1 MATPLQNRNKILALA
16 EQRIKLLYTDA
27 YTRAMKIAEVR
38 NALNAAENVN
48 FNFRAFPRAE
58 KELNKIMGELSISI
72 EKMTESGLNAA
83 HKDGLSVATQR
94 ILAITA
100 SAAAKDMAA
109 EAANANRLSQAM
121 GTKLANEKRGGL
133 TLSERIWKTV
143 QTSRNELEIIIQNNL
158 IEGKGADV
166 ASREVRQYLND
177 PKKLFRRVK
186 DKETGEYHLSKAAQ
200 QYHPGQG
207 KYRSS
212 YMNARRLVVSE
223 MNMATQASE
232 CAAYADNPLIAGYE
246 IRLSNNHT
254 VKDPRHPGKVL
265 DLHDICDEL
274 QGKYPPTFKFTGW
287 HPHCYTADAKVL
299 TARGWVKFADLQ
311 DNDLCLSLT
320 ADRSLEYAPIVDRQ
334 RFEFHG
340 DMVRFYNRSFECQVT
355 PNHEVLYLNKCDGR
369 FKRMAAS
376 DYTQYNGGIYRSAKN
391 SRPDIEEAVIGGN
404 VVNFDDFC
412 EFMGYW
418 LSDGSVA
425 SKRTSQIA
433 ISQQPDQKPYKDIIA
448 VIERMGYK
456 PKIGTQAI
464 YLFDKVFHHYLSQF
478 GKCNEKFIP
487 DEIKYASKRQIDIF
501 LNAFVKCDG
510 HIKKPKTFVGN
521 RGNLCVPEHG
531 EETYYTT
538 SERLMADLC
547 VCLLNAEYRPSV
559 RKQKPT
565 IATKKD
571 GAVVKGN
578 YPCYIVSKCYS
589 ATTTQFSKGAVR
601 YDGFVYDVTI
611 GNESH
616 AIYIMENGKCYWGSN
631 CRCSMI
637 PILISPE
644 ERRKLAQ
651 ARAEGK
657 TYTPKGVIT
666 DVPDNFKTW
675 VAKNQD
681 RIAGAKTLPFFLQD
695 NGEMTDKGYALDEK
709 FTDTPMPNALKVAEQ
724 RHAQRTPEQE
734 EAIRQKWEERRNIR
748 TEGAAALKEM
758 EGISDVDTQ
767 AMWDALNGGNLKE
780 ITAQTGKLRAAEMQI
795 KMLDKL
801 ENPMQVARD
810 TSLATARTI
819 NEAVT
824 RTLSKMPTRLE
835 DRLAK
840 LDYEIDWVAREGK
853 KRYPDTWKYSQDA
866 YKKERSL
873 VERELKVRQIKD
885 SVSGALSYAKTT
897 RSKKLKDLASEF
909 DAIISAPNIDFTKA
923 KEVSDRLADE
933 YNRLMAAKAPKVS
946 VLGNETLADL
956 KQKMGSNL
964 PETLQNLDKAIS
976 NFKRNN
982 PDFEK
987 NRDSIQK
994 EMASILQANDLGM
1007 DINGQLLESVYNN
1020 GFYNTFQSGT
1030 SDGYCG
1036 SRKTTGP
1043 IDVSHSRLG
1052 ASHKMFGMGK
1062 DLKNDQL
1069 ARDKY
1074 EKYGHL
1080 LDRDKTESFLH
1091 NRTWY
1096 GASQGRDSQVQVRFK
1111 RDKVLCTWTFNDS
1124 LGCTYQPSLVTDPK
1138 IESFDNVLSSS
1149 KMPKSS
1155 DTRSLH
1161 AWQKQKGTSYVE
1173 LQYHGKLTIDD
1184 VESIVFADKPSKII
1198 KPDLI
1203 DKLKAKGIELFYFD
1217 GSKVV
1222 KYL

>member
-1 MATPLQNRNKILALA
+1 MATPRQTRNKLFALA
-16 EQRIKLLYTDA
+16 EQRIKLLYGDA
-27 YTRAMKIAEVR
+27 YTRALKIAEVR
-38 NALNAAENVN
+38 KALDAAENVN
-48 FNFRAFPRAE
+48 FNFKAFPRAE
-58 KELNKIMGELSISI
+58 KELNGILKGLSIDV
-72 EKMTESGLNAA
+72 EKMAENGLLSAYNTGLKAA
-83 HKDGLSVATQR
+83 TAN
-94 ILAITA
+94 ILAVTA
-100 SAAAKDMAA
+100 STVAKDLTEQATA
-109 EAANANRLSQAM
+109 DNRLSQAL
-121 GTKLANEKRGGL
+121 GTAIANAKRGGV
-133 TLSERIWKTV
+133 TLSERIWASV
-143 QTSRNELEIIIQNNL
+143 QTSRKELEIIIQNNI

-212 YMNARRLVVSE
+212 YMNARRLVVTE
-223 MNMATQASE
+223 MNMATQSSE

-265 DLHDICDEL
+265 ELHDICDEL
-274 QGKYPPTFKFTGW
+274 QGNYPPTFKFTGW

-299 TARGWVKFADLQ
+299 TARGWVKFADLR
-311 DNDLCLSLT
+311 DDDLCLSLDFGT
-320 ADRSLEYAPIVDRQ
+320 MQTEYAPIVDRQ

-340 DMVRFYNRSFECQVT
+340 DLVRFYNRSFECQVT

-391 SRPDIEEAVIGGN
+391 SRPDIEVAVIGGN
-404 VVNFDDFC
+404 TVKFDDFC

-487 DEIKYASKRQIDIF
+487 DEIKNASKRQIDIF

-521 RGNLCVPEHG
+521 KGTLCVPNRS

-571 GAVVKGN
+571 GSVVKGN

-631 CRCSMI
+631 CRCTMI
-637 PILISPE
+637 PILISPD

-657 TYTPKGVIT
+657 TYQPKGVIT

-675 VAKNQD
+675 VAENQD
-681 RIAGAKTLPFFLQD
+681 RIQNAATLPYFLQD
-695 NGEMTDKGYALDEK
+695 NGELTDEGYKLDEK
-709 FTDTPMPNALKVAEQ
+709 FGAAETANETVVDTPQSVNEPNKETASEGQKELETTYSNITTSVTETEEIIRKQ
-724 RHAQRTPEQE
+724 RHESAYIFDAEGNTVVKKGGQKYSVEFETE
-734 EAIRQKWEERRNIR
+734 ELRKMKDCVFTHNHPRGW
-748 TEGAAALKEM
+748 EGAEGSWLRIGSSLSKEDLALA
-758 EGISDVDTQ
+758 IH
-767 AMWDALNGGNLKE
+767 WNL
-780 ITAQTGKLRAAEMQI
+780 AEM
-795 KMLDKL
+795 
-801 ENPMQVARD
+801 R
-810 TSLATARTI
+810 
-819 NEAVT
+819 AVT
-824 RTLSKMPTRLE
+824 PAYTFSMKRPENGWNIDDERFKRVYKNTENEVRE
-835 DRLAK
+835 DILNAIDKGVLNFDQANVLHHHLLNKRLAK
-840 LDYEIDWVAREGK
+840 KLGFIYAK
-853 KRYPDTWKYSQDA
+853 KR
-866 YKKERSL
+866 
-873 VERELKVRQIKD
+873 
-885 SVSGALSYAKTT
+885 
-897 RSKKLKDLASEF
+897 
-909 DAIISAPNIDFTKA
+909 
-923 KEVSDRLADE
+923 
-933 YNRLMAAKAPKVS
+933 
-946 VLGNETLADL
+946 
-956 KQKMGSNL
+956 
-964 PETLQNLDKAIS
+964 
-976 NFKRNN
+976 
-982 PDFEK
+982 
-987 NRDSIQK
+987 SI
-994 EMASILQANDLGM
+994 
-1007 DINGQLLESVYNN
+1007 
-1020 GFYNTFQSGT
+1020 
-1030 SDGYCG
+1030 
-1036 SRKTTGP
+1036 
-1043 IDVSHSRLG
+1043 
-1052 ASHKMFGMGK
+1052 
-1062 DLKNDQL
+1062 
-1069 ARDKY
+1069 
-1074 EKYGHL
+1074 
-1080 LDRDKTESFLH
+1080 
-1091 NRTWY
+1091 
-1096 GASQGRDSQVQVRFK
+1096 
-1111 RDKVLCTWTFNDS
+1111 
-1124 LGCTYQPSLVTDPK
+1124 
-1138 IESFDNVLSSS
+1138 
-1149 KMPKSS
+1149 
-1155 DTRSLH
+1155 
-1161 AWQKQKGTSYVE
+1161 
-1173 LQYHGKLTIDD
+1173 
-1184 VESIVFADKPSKII
+1184 
-1198 KPDLI
+1198 
-1203 DKLKAKGIELFYFD
+1203 
-1217 GSKVV
+1217 
-1222 KYL
+1222 

>member
-1 MATPLQNRNKILALA
+1 MATPRQTRNKLFALA
-16 EQRIKLLYTDA
+16 EQRIKLLYGDA
-27 YTRAMKIAEVR
+27 YTRALKIAEVR
-38 NALNAAENVN
+38 KALDAAENVN
-48 FNFRAFPRAE
+48 FNFKAFPRAE
-58 KELNKIMGELSISI
+58 KELNTILKGLSIDV
-72 EKMTESGLNAA
+72 EKMAKSGLLSAYNTGLKAA
-83 HKDGLSVATQR
+83 TAN
-94 ILAITA
+94 ILAVTA
-100 SAAAKDMAA
+100 STVAKDLA
-109 EAANANRLSQAM
+109 EQATADNRLSQAM
-121 GTKLANEKRGGL
+121 GTAIANAKRGWV
-133 TLSERIWKTV
+133 TLSDRIWADV
-143 QTSRNELEIIIQNNL
+143 QKGRKELEIIIQNNI

-212 YMNARRLVVSE
+212 YMNARRLVVTE

-265 DLHDICDEL
+265 ELHDICDEL

-287 HPHCYTADAKVL
+287 HPHCYTADAMVL

-311 DNDLCLSLT
+311 DSDLCLSLT

-391 SRPDIEEAVIGGN
+391 SRPDIEVAVIGGN

-510 HIKKPKTFVGN
+510 HIKQPKTFVGN
-521 RGNLCVPEHG
+521 RGTVCVPEHG
-531 EETYYTT
+531 GETYYTT

-571 GAVVKGN
+571 GSVVKGN
-578 YPCYIVSKCYS
+578 YPCYVVSKCYS

-657 TYTPKGVIT
+657 TYQPKGVIT
-666 DVPDNFKTW
+666 DVPDNFKQW
-675 VAKNQD
+675 VAENQD
-681 RIAGAKTLPFFLQD
+681 RIQNAATLPYFLQD
-695 NGEMTDKGYALDEK
+695 NGEMTDEGYKLDEK
-709 FTDTPMPNALKVAEQ
+709 FGVAD
-724 RHAQRTPEQE
+724 
-734 EAIRQKWEERRNIR
+734 ILRQ
-748 TEGAAALKEM
+748 
-758 EGISDVDTQ
+758 
-767 AMWDALNGGNLKE
+767 
-780 ITAQTGKLRAAEMQI
+780 
-795 KMLDKL
+795 
-801 ENPMQVARD
+801 
-810 TSLATARTI
+810 
-819 NEAVT
+819 
-824 RTLSKMPTRLE
+824 
-835 DRLAK
+835 
-840 LDYEIDWVAREGK
+840 
-853 KRYPDTWKYSQDA
+853 
-866 YKKERSL
+866 
-873 VERELKVRQIKD
+873 
-885 SVSGALSYAKTT
+885 
-897 RSKKLKDLASEF
+897 
-909 DAIISAPNIDFTKA
+909 
-923 KEVSDRLADE
+923 
-933 YNRLMAAKAPKVS
+933 
-946 VLGNETLADL
+946 
-956 KQKMGSNL
+956 MG
-964 PETLQNLDKAIS
+964 
-976 NFKRNN
+976 
-982 PDFEK
+982 
-987 NRDSIQK
+987 
-994 EMASILQANDLGM
+994 
-1007 DINGQLLESVYNN
+1007 
-1020 GFYNTFQSGT
+1020 
-1030 SDGYCG
+1030 
-1036 SRKTTGP
+1036 
-1043 IDVSHSRLG
+1043 
-1052 ASHKMFGMGK
+1052 
-1062 DLKNDQL
+1062 
-1069 ARDKY
+1069 
-1074 EKYGHL
+1074 
-1080 LDRDKTESFLH
+1080 FL
-1091 NRTWY
+1091 
-1096 GASQGRDSQVQVRFK
+1096 
-1111 RDKVLCTWTFNDS
+1111 
-1124 LGCTYQPSLVTDPK
+1124 
-1138 IESFDNVLSSS
+1138 
-1149 KMPKSS
+1149 
-1155 DTRSLH
+1155 
-1161 AWQKQKGTSYVE
+1161 
-1173 LQYHGKLTIDD
+1173 
-1184 VESIVFADKPSKII
+1184 
-1198 KPDLI
+1198 
-1203 DKLKAKGIELFYFD
+1203 
-1217 GSKVV
+1217 
-1222 KYL
+1222 